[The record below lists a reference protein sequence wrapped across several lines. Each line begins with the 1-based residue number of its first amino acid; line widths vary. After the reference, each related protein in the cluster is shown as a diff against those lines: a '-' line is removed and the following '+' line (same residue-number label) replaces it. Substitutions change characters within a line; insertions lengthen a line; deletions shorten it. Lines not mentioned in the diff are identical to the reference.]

1 MNLLLAIIYSK
12 FKAKI
17 EENLE
22 LDNSERKAYLK
33 RRFDEMAKGP
43 EDDRYLDMVGMYKF
57 LIVIH
62 GLVNN
67 NSQDV
72 FESYED
78 ALIKYEMDHP
88 QEFLAKKNTTNELM
102 GVLGQEE
109 SHDHNTL

>member
-1 MNLLLAIIYSK
+1 MTTANYPDIMLPAYQNNRWTCFFFIIYLILGLFLFMNLLLAIIYSK

-17 EENLE
+17 EENLD
-22 LDNSERKAYLK
+22 LDNAERKAYLR

-43 EDDRYLDMVGMYKF
+43 EDDRHLDMVGMYKF

-67 NSQDV
+67 NNQDV

-78 ALIKYEMDHP
+78 EAI
-88 QEFLAKKNTTNELM
+88 
-102 GVLGQEE
+102 
-109 SHDHNTL
+109 